1 MSTHPTVIVRRR
13 GDRERPLAG
22 PSEAREDAQ
31 ALEPPDQSVTRR
43 TILVIEDSPVHLKLL
58 TRQLAA
64 GLGCEVLAADGVE
77 SGIGT
82 LLTRRPDLIVTDL
95 MMPELDGMD
104 LMAVLDTREQWR
116 DIPIVIHSAVNDH
129 KRVRSLRGGRVR
141 DYLLKP
147 FSPGI
152 AIPRL
157 RRILSGLPVIPPGVA
172 APPPAPRPHI
182 PVLLACATAV
192 LRDQLARAVA
202 RPYELV
208 AVPSGPAALATTVE
222 LRPWTVFVTSDVAP
236 WDAAKTVR
244 AIGALKGAEK
254 CHVVDIPRSEEGVA
268 GAIKTLQRELAQP
281 PFELY
286 TEAGE
291 TTVVIRDTFTVSC
304 LGALEQSV
312 KDALAGDLER
322 LVFDIPY
329 QGLGRTSLTAIQEL
343 IRSFQG

>member
-1 MSTHPTVIVRRR
+1 MSTHPTVIIRRR

-22 PSEAREDAQ
+22 PSEKDDAQ
-31 ALEPPDQSVTRR
+31 ALEPPDASVTRR

-77 SGIGT
+77 SGIAT
-82 LLTRRPDLIVTDL
+82 LLGLRPDLIVTDL
-95 MMPELDGMD
+95 MMPDLDGMD
-104 LMAVLDTREQWR
+104 LMAVLDTREPWR

-129 KRVRSLRGGRVR
+129 ERVRSLRGGRVR

-157 RRILSGLPVIPPGVA
+157 RRILSGLPVLPPREPA
-172 APPPAPRPHI
+172 TPPAPRQHI
-182 PVLLACATAV
+182 PVVLACATPMF
-192 LRDQLARAVA
+192 RDQLARAVA

-208 AVPSGPAALATTVE
+208 AVPSGPAAVATTVE
-222 LRPWTVFVTSDVAP
+222 LRPWTAFVTSDVAP
-236 WDAAKTVR
+236 WDAGKTMQ
-244 AIGALKGAEK
+244 ALGALRGPDR
-254 CHVVDIPRSEEGVA
+254 CRVVEIPRSDEGVA
-268 GAIKTLQRELAQP
+268 GAIKTVQRELAQP
-281 PFELY
+281 PFDLY
-286 TEAGE
+286 SDDGE

-304 LGALEQSV
+304 LGALDRSV
-312 KDALAGDLER
+312 KDAMAAELDR
-322 LVFDIPY
+322 LVFDIPF
-329 QGLGRTSLTAIQEL
+329 QGLGRSALTAIQEL